1 MVKINM
7 KAQKYRKKH
16 KKIQKL
22 TLCIERQYVKY
33 NDLKN
38 HFSCFLSC
46 TLSYMFREKKDKKV
60 YKKKNLVISNI
71 CKNSNNYNLK
81 Q

>member
-46 TLSYMFREKKDKKV
+46 TLSYMFREKKTKKFT
-60 YKKKNLVISNI
+60 KKKNLVISNV

>member
-46 TLSYMFREKKDKKV
+46 TLSYMFREKKTKKFT
-60 YKKKNLVISNI
+60 KKKNLVISNI

>member
-60 YKKKNLVISNI
+60 YKKKNLVI
-71 CKNSNNYNLK
+71 
-81 Q
+81 